1 MHEDGEDGNNN
12 GDINGNSEMIDLHNR
27 RLQEERERAEQARE
41 REAQLHID
49 EISINVGA
57 HHNVNHLA
65 ELNPQPSAA
74 AVELCAAVSNELQGA
89 AAEEQDINI
98 NMVRTLSA
106 MYTQDISGQSDL
118 EEHRSYPTINHED
131 TYVEVG
137 YRGAGLEEN
146 SLDDIQHQEKSE

>member
-1 MHEDGEDGNNN
+1 
-12 GDINGNSEMIDLHNR
+12 MIDLHNR

-41 REAQLHID
+41 REAQLHRD
-49 EISINVGA
+49 EISLNVGA

-118 EEHRSYPTINHED
+118 TINHED
-131 TYVEVG
+131 TNVEVRH
-137 YRGAGLEEN
+137 RGAGLEEN
-146 SLDDIQHQEKSE
+146 GLDDIQHQEKSE

>member
-1 MHEDGEDGNNN
+1 M
-12 GDINGNSEMIDLHNR
+12 
-27 RLQEERERAEQARE
+27 
-41 REAQLHID
+41 
-49 EISINVGA
+49 
-57 HHNVNHLA
+57 
-65 ELNPQPSAA
+65 
-74 AVELCAAVSNELQGA
+74 ELCAAVSNELQEA

-131 TYVEVG
+131 TNVEVG

>member
-1 MHEDGEDGNNN
+1 
-12 GDINGNSEMIDLHNR
+12 MIDLHNR

-41 REAQLHID
+41 REVQLQRD
-49 EISINVGA
+49 EISLNVGA
-57 HHNVNHLA
+57 RHNVNHLA

-106 MYTQDISGQSDL
+106 MYTQDISVQSDL
-118 EEHRSYPTINHED
+118 EEHRSHPTIDRQD
-131 TYVEVG
+131 TNVEV
-137 YRGAGLEEN
+137 RHRSAGLEEN